1 MYATCPASTTSD
13 FTRYQE
19 HIGAVAQWCDT
30 AGIKGALVYTDNSIA
45 DPWLVAQ
52 LAITASRSFV
62 PLVAV
67 QPFYQHP
74 FTVARAVGS
83 LALLHNRRVDLNFVS
98 GGFRGDLAS
107 LGDDVDANGRYPRVV
122 EYVDVV
128 RRLLTGERVT
138 FDGQYFRLASA
149 RLPVVPPADLMPDLF
164 LSGSSPGSIAA
175 ADQLGL
181 GRLMYPGPPNSFEPS
196 PSGVGI
202 RIGII
207 ARDLAAAAWEVAEQ
221 RFPPDASGVAT
232 QRIVSRMSG
241 SYWQRELSARADTMG
256 DEQRTYWLR
265 PFHSYRT
272 FCPYLVGSYDDVAAE
287 LRQYARAGV
296 HTIILDVPS
305 APDDLAHA
313 RAVLARL
320 GESGPS
326 AERDEHDDR

>member
-1 MYATCPASTTSD
+1 MYATCPASATGD
-13 FTRYQE
+13 ATRYEE
-19 HIGAVAQWCDT
+19 HIGEVARWCDA
-30 AGIKGALVYTDNSIA
+30 AGIKGALIYTDNSLA

-52 LAITASRSFV
+52 LAVRASRSFV

-83 LALLHNRRVDLNFVS
+83 IALLHSRRVDLNFVS

-107 LGDDVDANGRYPRVV
+107 LGDDIDADDRYHRLV

-128 RRLLTGERVT
+128 MRLLTGERVT
-138 FDGQYFRLASA
+138 FGGQYFRLASA
-149 RLPVVPPADLMPDLF
+149 RLPVVPAADLMPGLF

-175 ADQLGL
+175 ADKLGL
-181 GRLMYPGPPNSFEPS
+181 ARLTYPGPPEAFEPS

-207 ARDLAAAAWEVAEQ
+207 ARDLATTAWEVAEQ
-221 RFPPDASGVAT
+221 RFPPDDRGVAT

-241 SYWQRELSARADTMG
+241 SSWQRELSARADTAG

-265 PFHSYRT
+265 PFHTYRT
-272 FCPYLVGSYDDVAAE
+272 FCPYLVGSYDEVAAG

-296 HTIILDVPS
+296 HTIILDVPT
-305 APDDLAHA
+305 APDDLVHA
-313 RAVLARL
+313 QVVLARL
-320 GESGPS
+320 GDPRPS
-326 AERDEHDDR
+326 VDRDEQDDR